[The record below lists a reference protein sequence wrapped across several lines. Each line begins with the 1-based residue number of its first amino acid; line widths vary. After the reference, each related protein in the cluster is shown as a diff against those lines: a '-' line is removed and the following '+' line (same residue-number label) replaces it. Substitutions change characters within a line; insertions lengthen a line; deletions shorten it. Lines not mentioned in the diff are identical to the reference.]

1 MNITKSFDEN
11 YANFCELLV
20 IEQNFDIN
28 KRVFYAGNKKCAIFQ
43 IKGTAK
49 SFDTTAILTYLMES
63 GETIDENTIMDKLIP
78 YIEASTEKDILKA
91 VDNIYM
97 GNAVLFVDGIDNAF
111 IIDAKTLPQRN
122 IEEPEKDKVIRGSRD
137 GFVEIPIFNAALLR
151 RRIRSNELRLERV
164 IAGKKSKSDIIVAY
178 MDTKCDKKFLEK
190 LKEKLENLDIESTA
204 MNQETISENLFPHKW
219 YNPLPI
225 VKYSERPDYTSAAIM
240 QGSIVLIIDNSP
252 SVMILPSKFLDFMS
266 EANDYYFPPFTG
278 TYYRIIKTVMI
289 LLALFWA
296 PIWLYF
302 MENQEIIPEWLSFLR
317 SKEEA
322 VAVPIAIQMIIME
335 FTFEAMRI
343 STLNSPQ
350 NLGATIG
357 IVGALLVGDFAV
369 QSGWLTSSVVFYMAF
384 FSITLMAAPSIEVG
398 YAIKFFRVF
407 LILMT
412 WIFKLPGLIIG
423 TIAILCLAATTKT
436 VSGKPYM
443 YPIIPLDFKVL
454 VKSLVRPKLKR

>member
-11 YANFCELLV
+11 YAHFCDLLV
-20 IEQNFDIN
+20 VEQNFDIN
-28 KRVFYAGNKKCAIFQ
+28 KRVFYAGTRKCGIFQ

-49 SFDTTAILTYLMES
+49 SFDTTAILTYLMET
-63 GETIDENTIMDKLIP
+63 GEQVDEKSVMDKMIP

-91 VDNIYM
+91 ADNIYM
-97 GNAVLFVDGIDNAF
+97 GNAVLFVDGIDCAF

-151 RRIRSNELRLERV
+151 RRIRSNELRLERIIV
-164 IAGKKSKSDIIVAY
+164 GNKSKSDIIVAY

-190 LKEKLENLDIESTA
+190 LKEKLKKLDIESTA

-225 VKYSERPDYTSAAIM
+225 VKYSERPDYTSAAIL

-317 SKEEA
+317 SREEA
-322 VAVPIAIQMIIME
+322 VAVPIAVQMIIME

-412 WIFKLPGLIIG
+412 WIFKLPGLIVG
-423 TIAILCLAATTKT
+423 TLAILSLAATTKT
-436 VSGKPYM
+436 VSGKPYF
-443 YPIIPLDFKVL
+443 YPIIPLDFRVL
-454 VKSLVRPKLKR
+454 VKSLIRPRLKR

>member
-11 YANFCELLV
+11 YTNFCELLV
-20 IEQNFDIN
+20 VEQNFDIN
-28 KRVFYAGNKKCAIFQ
+28 KRVFCAGDKKCAIFQ
-43 IKGTAK
+43 IKGAAK
-49 SFDTTAILTYLMES
+49 SFDTTAILTYLMDT
-63 GETIDENTIMDKLIP
+63 GGPIDEKTVMDKLIP
-78 YIEASTEKDILKA
+78 YIEASTETDILKA
-91 VDNIYM
+91 ADNVYM
-97 GNAVLFVDGIDNAF
+97 GNAVLFVDGIDRAF

-151 RRIRSNELRLERV
+151 RRIRSNDLRLERV
-164 IAGKKSKSDIIVAY
+164 AVGKKSKSDIIVSY

-190 LKEKLENLDIESTA
+190 LKEKLKNLDIESTA

-225 VKYSERPDYTSAAIM
+225 VKYSERPDYTSAAIL

-296 PIWLYF
+296 PVWLYF

-322 VAVPIAIQMIIME
+322 VAVPIAVQMIIME

-384 FSITLMAAPSIEVG
+384 FSITLMAAPSIEIG

-436 VSGKPYM
+436 VSGKPYF

-454 VKSLVRPKLKR
+454 IKSLVRPRLKR

>member
-11 YANFCELLV
+11 YECFCELLV

-28 KRVFYAGNKKCAIFQ
+28 KRVFYAGNKKCGIFQ
-43 IKGTAK
+43 IKGAAK
-49 SFDTTAILTYLMES
+49 SFDTTAILTYLMET
-63 GETIDENTIMDKLIP
+63 GGPIDEKTVMDKLIP
-78 YIEASTEKDILKA
+78 YIEASTETDILKA
-91 VDNIYM
+91 ADNVYL
-97 GNAVLFVDGIDNAF
+97 GNAVLFVDGIDSAF

-151 RRIRSNELRLERV
+151 RRIRSNDLRLERV
-164 IAGKKSKSDIIVAY
+164 VTGKKSKSDIIVAY

-190 LKEKLENLDIESTA
+190 LKEKLRNLDIESTA

-225 VKYSERPDYTSAAIM
+225 VKYSERPDYTSAAIL

-296 PIWLYF
+296 PVWLYF

-317 SKEEA
+317 SQEEA

-384 FSITLMAAPSIEVG
+384 FSITLMAAPSIEIG

-436 VSGKPYM
+436 VSGKPYF

-454 VKSLVRPKLKR
+454 VKSLLRPRLKR